1 MFIFDLTKFHHLA
14 AVVVVAAVAADSEGG
29 GVAGGGVDIDC
40 NQLCTCTGALGFNA
54 YRAPD
59 KVQSESQS

>member
-1 MFIFDLTKFHHLA
+1 MFIFDLTKFRHLA
-14 AVVVVAAVAADSEGG
+14 AVVVVVVDAADTE
-29 GVAGGGVDIDC
+29 GGGVDIDC